1 MILKSESDLK
11 KTISKLR
18 KNKKIIGAMSGG
30 YDLLHK
36 GHQNAILF
44 SSEQVDSL
52 FVLVN
57 SDSSIKKYKGET
69 RPINSEKNRMEE
81 LNSFNENNYYILFD
95 ELTPN
100 NLLEIIKP
108 NKYFISPEWSNSP
121 VEMLVLNKFNT
132 EVIKHPH
139 IKNFS
144 TSKLIKSN
152 SDFKGAIFLD
162 RDGTINFDYGYIK
175 EVKNIKLAKKILKGW
190 KI

>member
-81 LNSFNENNYYILFD
+81 LNSFYSAISIGNGDLINGSRLVYKLED
-95 ELTPN
+95 KSMR
-100 NLLEIIKP
+100 LLNI
-108 NKYFISPEWSNSP
+108 FG
-121 VEMLVLNKFNT
+121 NKF
-132 EVIKHPH
+132 
-139 IKNFS
+139 FS
-144 TSKLIKSN
+144 
-152 SDFKGAIFLD
+152 
-162 RDGTINFDYGYIK
+162 
-175 EVKNIKLAKKILKGW
+175 
-190 KI
+190 